1 MILMNNQ
8 NGSLR
13 CDMKPFFLF
22 IICFFVFITGCT
34 SQRIIDK
41 IQIVESISYDRHEDK
56 FKGTAIYPT
65 YEEKGKVVL
74 NILKTESESYAD
86 ILPRL
91 NSKST
96 YPIEIGQLRMV
107 LFGNEFAKQ
116 GIETFIKNLERD
128 PNTGS
133 RMQLGVAE
141 DKAESIL
148 ETSKKLTVP
157 FHLSDKID
165 QNIKNGNLPKMNL
178 HILLEHIYGEG
189 RDPYLPYFIQ
199 EEGEVKIDG
208 LALFKKGKYIDYIN
222 LRQAFIVKILMDGTQ
237 NGQYQIKIKENQNEG
252 FILLKNLEAKAK
264 YTINQIDRIPNISI
278 DLIINAQIK
287 AAPPWVNLT
296 GDKNILKM
304 ENIVDEH
311 FKKEV
316 YDLISL
322 LQELKVDPLGLGDR
336 VRAKSRNWDYEHFQ
350 DIYPQLKI
358 TVNTKV
364 KIIQTGILQ

>member
-1 MILMNNQ
+1 
-8 NGSLR
+8 
-13 CDMKPFFLF
+13 MKPFFLF
-22 IICFFVFITGCT
+22 TISIIIFLTGCT

-41 IQIVESISYDRHEDK
+41 IQIVQSIGYDRDEDK
-56 FKGTAIYPT
+56 FKGTAVYPT
-65 YEEKGKVVL
+65 FEEKGKVNL
-74 NILKTESESYAD
+74 NILKTVSESYDD

-96 YPIEIGQLRMV
+96 FQIETGQLRMV
-107 LFGNEFAKQ
+107 LFGKEFAKQ
-116 GIETFIKNLERD
+116 GIQSFVKNLERD
-128 PNTGS
+128 PVIGS

-148 ETSKKLTVP
+148 EFSKNETIP
-157 FHLSDKID
+157 YHLSNKID

-199 EEGEVKIDG
+199 EEGEIKIDG
-208 LALFKKGKYIDYIN
+208 LALFKKGKYLDYIN
-222 LRQAFIVKILMDGTQ
+222 LRQAFIVKILIDGTQ
-237 NGQYQIKIKENQNEG
+237 NGQYQIKIKENQKEG
-252 FILLKNLEAKAK
+252 FILFKNLETKAK

-296 GDKNILKM
+296 GSKNIVKI
-304 ENIVDEH
+304 EKIADEH
-311 FKKEV
+311 FKEEV
-316 YDLISL
+316 HHIISL
-322 LQELKVDPLGLGDR
+322 LQELNVDPLGLGDR
-336 VRAKSRNWDYEHFQ
+336 VRAKSRNWDYGRFQ